1 MATPSML
8 RECNTREREGKMRFL
23 RLTVLGAFARL
34 QLKGAGSER
43 PARGAQRKGL
53 TTRPEQWAVG
63 LAMLGL
69 GLAGCAGVS
78 VDSSPQAKQGV
89 VAERAQARWQILMKG
104 DVEGA
109 YQFLSAGSK
118 AATSLEA
125 YKSKIRPGMWRGA
138 KVDKVE
144 CQAEICK
151 VVMQI
156 TYDARAMKGIQTP
169 VDETWVIENG
179 SAWYIYR

>member
-1 MATPSML
+1 
-8 RECNTREREGKMRFL
+8 MRFL
-23 RLTVLGAFARL
+23 RLTVLGPFARL
-34 QLKGAGSER
+34 QPKGAGIER
-43 PARGAQRKGL
+43 PTTGAQRRRSIA
-53 TTRPEQWAVG
+53 RPGYWAG
-63 LAMLGL
+63 WLSLLAL
-69 GLAGCAGVS
+69 GLAGCAGIS
-78 VDSSPQAKQGV
+78 VDSSPQAKQRV

-118 AATSLEA
+118 AATSLEV

-144 CQAEICK
+144 CEAEICK
-151 VVMQI
+151 VLLQI
-156 TYDARAMKGIQTP
+156 TYDTRPMKGIQTP
-169 VDETWVIENG
+169 VDETWIIENG